1 MARVDTSSLNVAIKK
16 SKTKT
21 FKTGDIGSK
30 MAASAKFQLE
40 LLNRIHGEDKKRI
53 QVAGLKYIMNYFE
66 GYVDNVARRRP
77 DSLHHVY
84 EPGKVGDK
92 GSRLFE
98 ANITTSAKPVLTY
111 RFKESRVP
119 GKSGYV
125 FRNKAFIMEEGLPV
139 TIVPKNAK
147 RLVFEVDGNI
157 VSSEKV
163 VVSNP
168 GGDYVQGSFV
178 KIFNEFMS
186 TMANIALQDMQ
197 FFSRIEKGIENE
209 SRIALRRISKGEITN
224 MAALAASSSN
234 KIVRSL

>member
-1 MARVDTSSLNVAIKK
+1 MSRIDTSPLNVAIKK

-21 FKTGDIGSK
+21 FKTGDIGAK
-30 MAASAKFQLE
+30 MAATAKFQFE
-40 LLNRIHGEDKKRI
+40 LLNKIHGEDKKRI
-53 QVAGLKYIMNYFE
+53 QVAGLRYIMNYFE
-66 GYVDNVARRRP
+66 AYVDNIARRRP

-84 EPGKVGDK
+84 EPGRVGDS
-92 GSRLFE
+92 GSRLFQ
-98 ANITTSAKPVLTY
+98 ASISDTGKPTLAYT
-111 RFKESRVP
+111 FKESKVP

-125 FRNKAFIMEEGLPV
+125 FRNKAFVMEEGSPV

-157 VSSEKV
+157 VSSQKV

-186 TMANIALQDMQ
+186 TMVNVALQDME
-197 FFSRIEKGIENE
+197 FFSRIERGIANE
-209 SRIALRRISKGEITN
+209 SRIVLRRISKGEITN
-224 MAALAASSSN
+224 MASLAASSSK

>member
-1 MARVDTSSLNVAIKK
+1 MPRIDTSSLNVAIKK
-16 SKTKT
+16 SKAKT

-30 MAASAKFQLE
+30 MAASAKFHME
-40 LLNRIHGEDKKRI
+40 LVNRIHNEDKKRI
-53 QVAGLKYIMNYFE
+53 QIAGLKYLMNYFE
-66 GYVDNVARRRP
+66 AYVDNVARMRP
-77 DSLHHVY
+77 ESLHHVY
-84 EPGKVGDK
+84 EPQSVGNAN
-92 GSRLFE
+92 SRLFE
-98 ANITTSAKPVLTY
+98 GKIIESGKPVLTY

-139 TIVPKNAK
+139 TITPKNSK
-147 RLVFEVDGNI
+147 RLVFEVDGRT

-178 KIFNEFMS
+178 KIFNQFMS
-186 TMANIALQDMQ
+186 TMASVALQDMD
-197 FFSRIEKGIENE
+197 FFSRIERGIENE

-224 MAALAASSSN
+224 MATLAASASN

>member
-1 MARVDTSSLNVAIKK
+1 MPRVDTSVLNVAIKK

-21 FKTGDIGSK
+21 FKTGDIGAK

-53 QVAGLKYIMNYFE
+53 QVAGLRYIMNYFE
-66 GYVDNVARRRP
+66 AYVDNAARSRP
-77 DSLHHVY
+77 NSLHHVY
-84 EPGKVGDK
+84 EPGRTGDK
-92 GSRLFE
+92 SARLFE
-98 ANITTSAKPVLTY
+98 ASILESGKPTLTY
-111 RFKESRVP
+111 RFKESKVP

-139 TIVPKNAK
+139 TITPKNAK
-147 RLVFEVDGNI
+147 RLVFEIDGNI

-163 VVSNP
+163 VVQNP

-178 KIFNEFMS
+178 KIFNQFMS
-186 TMANIALQDMQ
+186 TMANVALQDME
-197 FFSRIEKGIENE
+197 FFSRIEKGIQSE
-209 SRIALRRISKGEITN
+209 SKIALRRISKGEITN
-224 MAALAASSSN
+224 MANLAAASSS